1 MIPKIIHWCWLSDDP
16 VPARLQKCMDS
27 WKVYLPDYEFIH
39 WNFQRFPKGKSKWV
53 DDAFA
58 HKKYAFAADYIRLY
72 ALYNYGGIYL
82 DMDVEV
88 LKTFNPFLKLKT
100 MICWQNAIGGL
111 EVAAF
116 GVEKG
121 SKWVKECLDGYD
133 GASFVKEDG
142 SFEMLPLP
150 QRIENE
156 LRNHNFMLQDINSI
170 EEASAVSEEKS
181 IPIFPCDVF
190 SPKSYLTGKI
200 KKTKRTVSIHHF
212 VGSWLPP
219 QKKSWWK
226 IIKDFVWKKT
236 GIADLQL
243 RKRIFGNNG
252 KRV

>member
-16 VPARLQKCMDS
+16 IPESLKKCMDS

-53 DDAFA
+53 DEAFA
-58 HKKYAFAADYIRLY
+58 NKKYAFAADYIRLY

-88 LKTFNPFLKLKT
+88 LKSFNPFLSLKT
-100 MICWQNAIGGL
+100 MMCWQNAIGGL

-121 SKWVKECLDGYD
+121 SKWVKECLDSYEK
-133 GASFVKEDG
+133 ASFVKEDG
-142 SFEMLPLP
+142 SFEMTTLP

-156 LRNHNFMLQDINSI
+156 LRSHNYILQDIASV
-170 EEASAVSEEKS
+170 EEANAISGDNT
-181 IPIFPCDVF
+181 IPVFPYDFF

-200 KKTKRTVSIHHF
+200 KQTKRTVSIHHF
-212 VGSWLPP
+212 AGSWLPP
-219 QKKSWWK
+219 KKK
-226 IIKDFVWKKT
+226 TLCKRIKDFVWKKS

-243 RKRIFGNNG
+243 KKRFLSSN
-252 KRV
+252 K